1 MSTCEAIESR
11 NLNADH
17 EFPLL
22 TLVYKQGGLHPRNP
36 GYGVMH
42 WHDDVQV
49 LLVDAG
55 SVKVH
60 TLGRVVV
67 AAAGEGVIIGVGVPH
82 RVEPQEPLSG
92 CRYLSLLLPPA
103 AILSGSAGPARRA
116 LLRVIDNAAVPFM
129 HLSPD
134 EPWGR
139 RALAHLC
146 AARERAGSGESEIDD
161 LGALRIVTELLGCFC
176 EVAEHREIPDQG
188 VEMSLIDKRMRPM
201 LAFIAAHF
209 ADKISLSEIA
219 SAANV
224 SASECLRCFHASL
237 ATTPHRYLMDY
248 RLNRAADM
256 LLKTDETVASIARAV
271 GFRQANHMGK
281 LFRER
286 YGLAPRAWRQA
297 NRGA

>member
-1 MSTCEAIESR
+1 MSVCEAIESR

-55 SVKVH
+55 RVEVH
-60 TLGRVVV
+60 TLERAVSVK
-67 AAAGEGVIIGVGVPH
+67 ADEGIIIGAGVPH
-82 RVEPQEPLSG
+82 RIEPQEPFSG
-92 CRYLSLLLPPA
+92 CRYLSLLLPLATILPA
-103 AILSGSAGPARRA
+103 SAGPARRA
-116 LLRVIDNAAVPFM
+116 LLRVVDNASAPLV

-134 EPWGR
+134 EPWER
-139 RALAHLC
+139 RALGHLSV
-146 AARERAGSGESEIDD
+146 ARERAGSGEGEVDD
-161 LGALRIVTELLGCFC
+161 LDALRIVTELLGCFC
-176 EVAEHREIPDQG
+176 EVAEHREVPDQG
-188 VEMSLIDKRMRPM
+188 VGMSLIGKRMRPM

-209 ADKISLSEIA
+209 AEKISLPEIA
-219 SAANV
+219 AAANV

-248 RLNRAADM
+248 RLDRAADM
-256 LLKTDETVASIARAV
+256 LLKTDETVAFIARAV

-286 YGLAPRAWRQA
+286 YGLAPRAWRQT